1 MGLHLASGVG
11 DLFKMYKIMNAEK
24 YCHILVHSVILYEKH
39 CLCSV
44 DKNEKGEI
52 ASFLHEKCK
61 EMSCGSRLLHS
72 SIFHATCL
80 PH

>member
-1 MGLHLASGVG
+1 MGLHLASCVG

-39 CLCSV
+39 CLRSV

-52 ASFLHEKCK
+52 ASF
-61 EMSCGSRLLHS
+61 
-72 SIFHATCL
+72 FT
-80 PH
+80 

>member
-39 CLCSV
+39 CLRSV